1 MTNRVE
7 NKILL
12 FFPNVF
18 VDLSDNIFIGS
29 SDYKFCL
36 IVKWFALVEVFGD
49 KRKKII
55 RGDAAQDGATVYL
68 SRFKSVSEFFRCK
81 TDIDCFTIAIH

>member
-18 VDLSDNIFIGS
+18 ADLSDNIFIGS

-49 KRKKII
+49 KRKK
-55 RGDAAQDGATVYL
+55 RKKLNDSFCAFQLENLV
-68 SRFKSVSEFFRCK
+68 
-81 TDIDCFTIAIH
+81 

>member
-1 MTNRVE
+1 MREEYWMTNRVE

-18 VDLSDNIFIGS
+18 ADLSDNIFIGS

-49 KRKKII
+49 KRK
-55 RGDAAQDGATVYL
+55 
-68 SRFKSVSEFFRCK
+68 
-81 TDIDCFTIAIH
+81 